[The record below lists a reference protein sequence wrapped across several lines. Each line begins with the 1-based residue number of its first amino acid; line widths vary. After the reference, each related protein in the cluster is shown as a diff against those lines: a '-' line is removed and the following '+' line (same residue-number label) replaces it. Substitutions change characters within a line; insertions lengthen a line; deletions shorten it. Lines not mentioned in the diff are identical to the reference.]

1 MYAISKIAE
10 EKARIR
16 LAKNPRPLTRKRQ
29 IIKAELL
36 YLPCYIFTI
45 GIEIL
50 NKGESSEQVCVDAIQ
65 GQFAYFKGAKF
76 IEFQPDSSRSYDFE
90 ISQNEAETIALEE
103 YKRHLL
109 KHSLKKKV
117 HSTVKSIQFDKKIY
131 YPYWLGYF
139 RRKGAL
145 DFDVIDGLS
154 AERQGAKMRPV
165 FMNLLLQQ
173 KY

>member
-1 MYAISKIAE
+1 MYAISKIDE
-10 EKARIR
+10 EKAKIR

-29 IIKAELL
+29 IIKTELL

-45 GIEIL
+45 GIETL

-65 GQFAYFKGAKF
+65 GQFAYFKGANF
-76 IEFQPDSSRSYDFE
+76 IESQPGSSRSYDFE
-90 ISQNEAETIALEE
+90 IFQNEAETIALNE

-117 HSTVKSIQFDKKIY
+117 HITVKSIQFDKKIY
-131 YPYWLGYF
+131 YPYWIGYF

-154 AERQGAKMRPV
+154 AERQGVKMRPV
-165 FMNLLLQQ
+165 FINLLLQ
-173 KY
+173 KKS